1 MNVYGFCDICEGSIS
16 PGRLS
21 PLGIAAFRMFSH
33 DPVEDRIGVCGL
45 AVGVWKDTDEISR
58 LWSCDVD
65 FAPDMAE
72 DKRHQLLAGWHKAVG
87 RSLDWARPEE

>member
-1 MNVYGFCDICEGSIS
+1 MMIQKGSVPFLIITYPRTS
-16 PGRLS
+16 LAMR
-21 PLGIAAFRMFSH
+21 
-33 DPVEDRIGVCGL
+33 

-87 RSLDWARPEE
+87 RSLDWARPQT